1 VRSRVFLKLAVSFLL
16 VLAVATFTLDVI
28 IRSAW
33 EKSLHD
39 DLQLALT
46 EKTELF
52 AQQMETPG
60 AQAPAVAARVAQIA
74 HARATVIDRTGK
86 VLADTDANPDR
97 MENHATRPE
106 FIAALAG
113 KPGSNVRRSHTV
125 GVEFLY
131 VAAPT
136 SFGAVRLAY
145 PITSIDERVAAVRR
159 NLLFASAIA
168 LLLSTLLA
176 AVLAQFT
183 ARRLQRISEFARQI
197 AQGNLAA
204 RIEEKSFDEIG
215 ELADAL
221 NETAKHLEQ
230 NFAAIEKG
238 RAQLE
243 ALLNSIQDAV
253 LALSAERRV
262 QWANGAMSRL
272 LGHGLRVGLPI
283 IETVRDPELLRLLA
297 ECLESKE
304 VRSGRVSILPGK
316 SFQATVAP
324 IAEGGAVLVLHDV
337 TEIER
342 VDRTRRDFIAN
353 VSHELRTPLTSI
365 QGYSETLLESSSA
378 PGNTREFL
386 EIIQQ
391 NARRMTMLTEDLLAL
406 ARVESGEQQL
416 ELEAVSAKQLLEA
429 AVSSFRP
436 AAEAK
441 GMTLEIEAAVD
452 TAVEVDREAVYHV
465 FQNLIDNAAK
475 YAGSGKRVVLGAR
488 DVGSQNQDGGVEFYV
503 RDFGPGIAFEHV
515 PRLFE
520 RFYRVDKGR
529 SRETGGTGLGL
540 AIVKHIVLNHG
551 GAVRVESEMN
561 HGSTFYFR
569 LPLASADAARKTNAR

>member
-28 IRSAW
+28 IRNAW

-39 DLQLALT
+39 DLLNSLS

-60 AQAPAVAARVAQIA
+60 AQPAEVAKRVSQAA
-74 HARATVIDRTGK
+74 HARATVIDRRGK
-86 VLADTDANPDR
+86 VLADTAADPER
-97 MENHATRPE
+97 MESHATRPE

-113 KPGSNVRRSHTV
+113 KVGSDVRRSHTV

-136 SFGAVRLAY
+136 GAGAVRLAY
-145 PITSIDERVAAVRR
+145 PIDSIRERVATVRR
-159 NLLFASAIA
+159 NLFLASAAA
-168 LLLSTLLA
+168 LLLSMLLA
-176 AVLAQFT
+176 AVLAQIT
-183 ARRLQRISEFARQI
+183 VRRLRRISDFARQI
-197 AQGNLAA
+197 AQGDLAA
-204 RIEEKSFDEIG
+204 RIDEPSFDEIG
-215 ELADAL
+215 EVAAAL
-221 NETAKHLEQ
+221 DETAKHLEQ

-253 LALSAERRV
+253 LAVSADRRV

-272 LGHGLRVGLPI
+272 LGHGLKLGLPLT
-283 IETVRDPELLRLLA
+283 ETVRDPESLKLLA
-297 ECLESKE
+297 ECLETKE
-304 VRSGRVSILPGK
+304 IHSAKVSVLPGR
-316 SFQATVAP
+316 SFAATAAP

-365 QGYSETLLESSSA
+365 QGYSETLREKA
-378 PGNTREFL
+378 EPTGNTREFL
-386 EIIQQ
+386 DIIQQ
-391 NARRMTMLTEDLLAL
+391 NARRMTTLTEDLLTL
-406 ARVESGEQQL
+406 ARVESGEQRLDL
-416 ELEAVSAKQLLEA
+416 EPVPASELLEA
-429 AVSSFRP
+429 AMRNFGP
-436 AAEAK
+436 ATEAK
-441 GMTLEIEAAVD
+441 GMKLELESTVD
-452 TAVEVDREAVYHV
+452 DEVEVDRDAVYHV
-465 FQNLIDNAAK
+465 FQNLIDNASK
-475 YAGSGKRVVLGAR
+475 YAVSGERILLGAEKR
-488 DVGSQNQDGGVEFYV
+488 EGGVEFHV
-503 RDFGPGIAFEHV
+503 RDLGSGIAFEHL

-529 SRETGGTGLGL
+529 SRESGGTGLGL

-551 GAVRVESEMN
+551 GAVRVESELN
-561 HGSTFYFR
+561 HGSTFYFV
-569 LPLASADAARKTNAR
+569 LPQADTARRQGWTHGA